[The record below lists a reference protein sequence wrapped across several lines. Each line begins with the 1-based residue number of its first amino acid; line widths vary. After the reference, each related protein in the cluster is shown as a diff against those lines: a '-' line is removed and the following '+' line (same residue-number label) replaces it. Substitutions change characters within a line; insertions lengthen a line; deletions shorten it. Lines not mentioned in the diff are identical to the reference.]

1 MVSQRR
7 KSRSNKSSINYWWIP
22 LDIRSFDPD
31 AFPPS
36 NSQAKNSAQSE
47 TTLHA
52 NRVSTARLLS
62 AVAGLWDFVGQP
74 TVLNGQKA
82 NIICYDQ
89 RKNKSVSGKG
99 ETFSY
104 KPNSGDCLSSA
115 AKSTFG
121 DLKEM
126 KRTLLF
132 ASCNRTISNSFIRKN
147 LQDGD
152 THTDSQSDKAE
163 NIVAFSD
170 IKNPI
175 RGVDRIDYDLKDL
188 VEVEE
193 YGFCGK
199 NISGIDEKKNP
210 LAEFSSASK
219 ENGVGEG
226 CEVSFTGSSKSKEN
240 LKEDPNSFCSTY
252 PLQPT
257 TSVKEAIVVLGN
269 PISGLCSNYN
279 SEPLRST
286 DCLKAQQQQSIESHS
301 TFGELVVEES
311 ARKDC
316 DVHKNKKITSYL
328 NVLEEDY
335 FSNNW
340 LCMQQRVHNAFAVNR
355 HAIAGALA
363 GTLVSVCL
371 HPIDTIKTI
380 IQANGASQK
389 SFSDILRHIIT
400 EKGVVG
406 LYRGISSN
414 ITSSAPI
421 SAIYTFTYES
431 VKGALIPV
439 LPKEY
444 HSLAHCI
451 AGGCSSLAT
460 SFVFTPSE
468 RIKQQMQVGSQ
479 YQNCWNALI
488 GCLEKGGITSLY
500 VGWGAVLCRNIPH
513 SVIKFYTYE
522 RLKQLFLTA
531 AAPNSTLSSW
541 QTLVCGGLAGS
552 TAALFTTPFDVV
564 KTRLQTQTPGTLCKY
579 DGVLH
584 ALQEIT
590 KQEGLQGLYR
600 GLAPRLA
607 MYVSQGAIFFASYEF
622 LKAICA
628 LDVPKQPSRVI
639 ENEQKEDD
647 AVQLRVQ
654 KLHS

>member
-1 MVSQRR
+1 MHFLLAILRQ
-7 KSRSNKSSINYWWIP
+7 KS
-22 LDIRSFDPD
+22 
-31 AFPPS
+31 
-36 NSQAKNSAQSE
+36 SAQSE

-252 PLQPT
+252 PLQLT

-311 ARKDC
+311 ACKDC

-647 AVQLRVQ
+647 TVQLRVQ